1 MARSTSWSSPG
12 GKISVI
18 RHPALE
24 GAHVRRGR
32 VAWRGHGRLA
42 PVHATVNV
50 FDGESSGDGTS
61 GRPMTR
67 AGVVIVVAAL
77 VLGGAVMMARTLT
90 GSASTAGGPGR
101 TAAGGPGRT
110 AAVSASA
117 TPEPPTPSAPADPNA
132 GWFVEAQRGARMQ
145 ANDVI
150 DDPDLFPLYF
160 ADAEAE
166 VYGRQGVDVVRVRSY
181 YTGSTG
187 GAVLTVIPAA
197 RPRAVLR
204 GLDRIEGGLGRA
216 YPPLPE
222 GRIRRQVVQMES
234 TRAHDVY
241 AHFCTISFVEG
252 RFAVVVEAYGLSGP
266 VGRRR
271 AVWYATA
278 QRDLLAARG

>member
-1 MARSTSWSSPG
+1 MVS
-12 GKISVI
+12 
-18 RHPALE
+18 
-24 GAHVRRGR
+24 
-32 VAWRGHGRLA
+32 
-42 PVHATVNV
+42 V
-50 FDGESSGDGTS
+50 FDGESPGNRTS

-67 AGVVIVVAAL
+67 AGVVIVAAAL
-77 VLGGAVMMARTLT
+77 VLGGAIMLARALT
-90 GSASTAGGPGR
+90 GSASTAGGAGRAVAPG
-101 TAAGGPGRT
+101 
-110 AAVSASA
+110 SASA

-166 VYGRQGVDVVRVRSY
+166 VYVRQGVDVVRVRSY

-187 GAVLTVIPAA
+187 GAVLTVVPAT

-222 GRIRRQVVQMES
+222 GRIRRRVVQMEN

-252 RFAVVVEAYGLSGP
+252 RFAIVVEAYGLSGP

-271 AVWYATA
+271 AVRYARA